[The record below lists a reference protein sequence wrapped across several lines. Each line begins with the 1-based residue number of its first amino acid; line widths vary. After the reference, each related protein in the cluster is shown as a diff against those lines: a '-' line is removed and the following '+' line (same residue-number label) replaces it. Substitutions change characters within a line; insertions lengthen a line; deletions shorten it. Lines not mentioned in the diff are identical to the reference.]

1 MIPKGM
7 TINGSI
13 NGPRYSLEGQ
23 KGLRKSLGYSSLTI
37 RVISVRHLRCTTWLD
52 RVIFIKPLAL
62 VRPNCI

>member
-7 TINGSI
+7 TINESI
-13 NGPRYSLEGQ
+13 NGPWFSMEGQ
-23 KGLRKSLGYSSLTI
+23 DGRRKSLGYSSLTI

-52 RVIFIKPLAL
+52 RVDFIKPLAL

>member
-52 RVIFIKPLAL
+52 RVIFIKPPAL